1 MSTMSTILI
10 LDDHAIHRKLPA
22 ALLTSEGH
30 QIVEASDGADELVKA
45 RLRTPQFVISDIL
58 MPGMDGYE
66 FVRRLGRTQSSHELR

>member
-1 MSTMSTILI
+1 MSTILI

-45 RLRTPQFVISDIL
+45 RLRAPQFVIRHPHARD
-58 MPGMDGYE
+58 GGYE